1 MSTEIKKWLL
11 YLVIDVLKDMT
22 TSRKQL
28 PAMRKRIF
36 EAIDTLEACA
46 YLLEKTT

>member
-1 MSTEIKKWLL
+1 MSTEVKKWLI
-11 YLVIDVLKDMT
+11 YLVIDVLGNMAI
-22 TSRKQL
+22 SPKQH

-46 YLLEKTT
+46 YILKGVE